1 MLFSPHQNALSRA
14 AWLGEFRAMLSLGWP
29 LVLTN
34 LAQIALTTTD
44 MIMVGRLGSPVLAAA
59 ALGVNLYFAIH
70 IFAIGLVS
78 ATSPMMAEAFGRK
91 RRVVRDVRRTFRQGL
106 WSAVI
111 ISLPSWIVLWHSEAI
126 LLWFGQ
132 EPQLAADAQ
141 AFVRHLQW
149 GFLPFLGFVV
159 LRAFVSA
166 LERPLWALIVTVAAI
181 LFNVAANWLL
191 VFGHFGLPALGLKG
205 SGLATSLSNTFL
217 FCGLALVVMLN
228 RRLRRYHLFGRWWR
242 PDWPRLVALWRL
254 GLPIGAT
261 IAFEVTVFNAAVF
274 LIGQFGATAIA
285 AHSIAI
291 QIASASFMVPMGLGQ
306 AATVRVGR
314 AQGAHD
320 RDAVTRAGWTAFALA
335 MAFMA
340 TMSVVMLTMPRLL
353 ISVFIDTADPTNQ
366 VVVNMAM
373 TFLFC
378 AAMFQIADGAQ
389 AVGAG
394 MLRGLRDTR
403 VPMIYAAL
411 GYWGVGMPMSL
422 FFGFIMGLEGLGV
435 WIGLA
440 TGLAVVAC
448 VMMARWIR
456 RDRLGL
462 VSRF

>member
-1 MLFSPHQNALSRA
+1 
-14 AWLGEFRAMLSLGWP
+14 
-29 LVLTN
+29 
-34 LAQIALTTTD
+34 
-44 MIMVGRLGSPVLAAA
+44 
-59 ALGVNLYFAIH
+59 
-70 IFAIGLVS
+70 
-78 ATSPMMAEAFGRK
+78 
-91 RRVVRDVRRTFRQGL
+91 
-106 WSAVI
+106 
-111 ISLPSWIVLWHSEAI
+111 
-126 LLWFGQ
+126 
-132 EPQLAADAQ
+132 
-141 AFVRHLQW
+141 
-149 GFLPFLGFVV
+149 VV

-166 LERPLWALIVTVAAI
+166 LEQPLWALIVTVAAI

-217 FCGLALVVMLN
+217 FCGLALVVILN

-242 PDWPRLVALWRL
+242 SDWPRLVALWRL

-320 RDAVTRAGWTAFALA
+320 PDAVTRAGWTAFALA

-366 VVVNMAM
+366 VVVNTAM

-422 FFGFIMGLEGLGV
+422 FFGFRMGLEGLGV

>member
-1 MLFSPHQNALSRA
+1 MLFNPRQNAPSGA
-14 AWLGEFRAMLSLGWP
+14 AWLDELRAMLSLGWP

-44 MIMVGRLGSPVLAAA
+44 IIMIGRLGSSSLAAA
-59 ALGVNLYFAIH
+59 ALGVNLYFALH
-70 IFAIGLVS
+70 IFAIGLVT

-91 RRVVRDVRRTFRQGL
+91 QHVVREVRRTFRQGL
-106 WSAVI
+106 WTAVI
-111 ISLPSWIVLWHSEAI
+111 ISLPSWLVLWHSETI
-126 LLWFGQ
+126 LIWLGQ

-149 GFLPFLGFVV
+149 GFLPFLGFVA

-166 LERPLWALIVTVAAI
+166 LERPLWALIVTATAI
-181 LFNVAANWLL
+181 LFNIAANWVL
-191 VFGHFGLPALGLKG
+191 VFGHLGLPALGLKG

-217 FCGLALVVMLN
+217 FCGLALVVILN
-228 RRLRRYHLFGRWWR
+228 KRLRRYHLFGRWWR
-242 PDWPRLVALWRL
+242 PDWPRLIALWRL

-274 LIGQFGATAIA
+274 LMGHFGSTAIA

-314 AQGAHD
+314 AHGAQD
-320 RDAVTRAGWTAFALA
+320 PGAVTRAGWTAFALA
-335 MAFMA
+335 MVFMA
-340 TMSVVMLTMPRLL
+340 TMSVVMMTIPRTL
-353 ISVFIDTADPTNQ
+353 ISAFIDTADPSNMA
-366 VVVNMAM
+366 VVNTAV

-378 AAMFQIADGAQ
+378 AAMFQIVDGAQ

-394 MLRGLRDTR
+394 MLRGLQDTH
-403 VPMIYAAL
+403 VPMIYAAI

-422 FFGFIMGLEGLGV
+422 FFAFRMGFNGLGI

-440 TGLAVVAC
+440 SGLAVVAC

-462 VSRF
+462 VTAR

>member
-1 MLFSPHQNALSRA
+1 MLFNPRQNALSRA
-14 AWLGEFRAMLSLGWP
+14 AWLDEFRAMLSLGWP

-44 MIMVGRLGSPVLAAA
+44 LIMVGRLGSSALAAA
-59 ALGVNLYFAIH
+59 ALGVNLYFALH
-70 IFAIGLVS
+70 IFAIGLVT
-78 ATSPMMAEAFGRK
+78 ATSPMMAEVFGRK
-91 RRVVRDVRRTFRQGL
+91 LHIVREVRRTFRQGL
-106 WSAVI
+106 WTAVI
-111 ISLPSWIVLWHSEAI
+111 ISLPCWFVLWHAETI

-141 AFVRHLQW
+141 TFVHHLQW
-149 GFLPFLGFVV
+149 GFLPFLGFIV

-166 LERPLWALIVTVAAI
+166 LERPIWALIVTATAI
-181 LFNVAANWLL
+181 LFNVAANWIL
-191 VFGHFGLPALGLKG
+191 VFGHLGLPALGLKG

-217 FCGLALVVMLN
+217 FCGLALVVILN
-228 RRLRRYHLFGRWWR
+228 KRLRRYHLFGRWWR

-261 IAFEVTVFNAAVF
+261 LAFEVTIFNAAVF
-274 LIGQFGATAIA
+274 LMGHFGAAAIA

-314 AQGAHD
+314 AHGARD

-335 MAFMA
+335 MVFMA
-340 TMSVVMLTMPRLL
+340 TMSVVMMTMPRTL
-353 ISVFIDTADPTNQ
+353 ISAFIDIADPANMA
-366 VVVNMAM
+366 VVNTAV

-378 AAMFQIADGAQ
+378 AAMFQIVDGAQ

-394 MLRGLRDTR
+394 MLRGLQDTH
-403 VPMIYAAL
+403 VPMIYAAI

-422 FFGFIMGLEGLGV
+422 FFAFRMGFGGLGI

-440 TGLAVVAC
+440 TALAVVAC
-448 VMMARWIR
+448 VMMTRWIR

-462 VSRF
+462 VAAR

>member
-1 MLFSPHQNALSRA
+1 
-14 AWLGEFRAMLSLGWP
+14 
-29 LVLTN
+29 
-34 LAQIALTTTD
+34 
-44 MIMVGRLGSPVLAAA
+44 
-59 ALGVNLYFAIH
+59 
-70 IFAIGLVS
+70 
-78 ATSPMMAEAFGRK
+78 
-91 RRVVRDVRRTFRQGL
+91 L
-106 WSAVI
+106 WTAVI
-111 ISLPSWIVLWHSEAI
+111 ISLPSWFVLWHTEMI

-141 AFVRHLQW
+141 TFVRHLQW
-149 GFLPFLGFVV
+149 GFLPFLGFIV

-166 LERPLWALIVTVAAI
+166 LERPVWALIVTAAAI
-181 LFNVAANWLL
+181 VFNIAANWIL
-191 VFGHFGLPALGLKG
+191 VFGHLGLPALGLKG

-217 FCGLALVVMLN
+217 FCGLALVVILN

-242 PDWPRLVALWRL
+242 PDWQRLVALWRL

-274 LIGQFGATAIA
+274 LMGHFGTTAIA

-314 AQGAHD
+314 AHGARD
-320 RDAVTRAGWTAFALA
+320 PDAVTRAGWTAFALA
-335 MAFMA
+335 MMFMA
-340 TMSVVMLTMPRLL
+340 TMSVVMLAMPRAL
-353 ISVFIDTADPTNQ
+353 ISAFIDIADPANRA
-366 VVVNMAM
+366 VVNMAV

-378 AAMFQIADGAQ
+378 AAMFQIVDGAQ

-394 MLRGLRDTR
+394 MLRGLQDTR
-403 VPMIYAAL
+403 VPMIYAAV

-422 FFGFIMGLEGLGV
+422 FFAFRMGFGGLGI

-462 VSRF
+462 VIAR